1 MVPTVALPPGILL
14 TDHVTVLSVVFATDA
29 VTDCWRP
36 VTTWIEAGHTATNTF
51 GVVIEQAGVA
61 VSAGAV
67 EVADVGLNTISAVS
81 VRPPSSVRV
90 KRSVPYPQDGAVTV
104 AV

>member
-1 MVPTVALPPGILL
+1 MMPTVALPPGILL

-29 VTDCWRP
+29 VTDCCLP

-51 GVVIEQAGVA
+51 GVVVEQAGVA
-61 VSAGAV
+61 TSAGAV
-67 EVADVGLNTISAVS
+67 EVAEVGLNRTSAVS
-81 VRPPSSVRV
+81 VRPPSSVRIR
-90 KRSVPYPQDGAVTV
+90 RSVPYPQDGAVTV